1 MPLLGELSALLTALL
16 WSGSSIV
23 FAAAI
28 QRIGSV
34 HVNVARLIIAAF
46 LLLATIVLMGLNV
59 RLSWSQIGN
68 LAVSGLI
75 GLVFG
80 DTFLFQSYIY
90 NGARVSMLIMSVAPA
105 ISALLAYFL
114 IGEILSLWG
123 ILGMLVTIG
132 GIAVVASDRREDA
145 KHSLTRIGLLYGF
158 FGALGQGAGLIF
170 ARLAFDEGEIHG
182 LVATFVRV
190 VPAIF
195 VLYPIAV
202 MTKRLKKPLGT
213 LMNDRR
219 AFVLTSLGAIL
230 GPYLG
235 ITFSLIAVANTKV
248 GIAATLMATSPIMML
263 PMVRYLQK
271 EILTWKAIAGAFVAV
286 AGVAI
291 LFLR

>member
-1 MPLLGELSALLTALL
+1 MPFVGELSSLLTALL

-34 HVNVARLIIAAF
+34 QVNVARLIIAAF
-46 LLLATIVLMGLNV
+46 LLLVTILALGIQFH
-59 RLSWSQIGN
+59 LSSSQIGN
-68 LAVSGLI
+68 LVISGII

-80 DTFLFQSYIY
+80 DTFLFQSYVY
-90 NGARVSMLIMSVAPA
+90 NGARISMLIMSVAPA

-114 IGEILSLWG
+114 LHEILSVWG

-132 GIAVVASDRREDA
+132 GIAIVVSDRREDA

-170 ARLAFDEGEIHG
+170 ARLAFDEGDIHG

-190 VPAIF
+190 VPAILLL
-195 VLYPIAV
+195 VPIAV
-202 MTKRLKKPLGT
+202 LTNRLKNPV
-213 LMNDRR
+213 R
-219 AFVLTSLGAIL
+219 AFSEDKRAFSLTVLGAIL
-230 GPYLG
+230 GPYFG
-235 ITFSLIAVANTKV
+235 ITFSLISVANTKV

-263 PMVRYLQK
+263 PMVKFFQK
-271 EILTWKAIAGAFVAV
+271 EVLGWKAILGAFVAV

>member
-1 MPLLGELSALLTALL
+1 MAKTRMPLLGELSALLTALL

-202 MTKRLKKPLGT
+202 MTKRLLE
-213 LMNDRR
+213 LQRR
-219 AFVLTSLGAIL
+219 LWPRRPS
-230 GPYLG
+230 
-235 ITFSLIAVANTKV
+235 
-248 GIAATLMATSPIMML
+248 
-263 PMVRYLQK
+263 
-271 EILTWKAIAGAFVAV
+271 
-286 AGVAI
+286 
-291 LFLR
+291 